1 MQARK
6 DNFIGHI
13 NMIFN
18 YYCLMIFLFLL
29 LMLFYLIYI
38 EKLLFLIPWNFFINN
53 SMELK
58 KIIIIKIHE
67 YLK

>member
-1 MQARK
+1 
-6 DNFIGHI
+6 
-13 NMIFN
+13 MI
-18 YYCLMIFLFLL
+18 LLFLL

-38 EKLLFLIPWNFFINN
+38 EKLLFSIPWNFFINN

-67 YLK
+67 YLKYKLLKDIKILRYQLFYILLS